1 MRSLSRF
8 LPILVGLALGY
19 LLVSPPE
26 WLASLGPWRWLVV
39 AAIVVLGLLAF
50 TAWQLSA
57 NLPADPP
64 LATVPEAE
72 VKGELKDLC
81 ARFEALG
88 FRRVGTPLTVGISP
102 PALMVVFVHEA
113 ERSYAT
119 VFRTSTMP
127 SKTAF
132 DCVSILD
139 GDRGGL
145 TTGAEP
151 AGAAIPAARG
161 SLRQVFPGAG
171 VEEVFEHH
179 RQGLQYLR
187 SRGLPAKAV
196 SASTFAR
203 DFASSFRRQREA
215 FTASPLR
222 GTAVTLWR
230 AATGRTPHIGPIES
244 QVVARAAIR
253 ELLTGTRG

>member
-1 MRSLSRF
+1 MRRPSRF
-8 LPILVGLALGY
+8 LPILVGLVLGY
-19 LLVSPPE
+19 LLMSPPD
-26 WLASLGPWRWLVV
+26 WLTPLGPWRWLAVV
-39 AAIVVLGLLAF
+39 AIVLLGLLAF

-64 LATVPEAE
+64 LKPAAEAE
-72 VKGELKDLC
+72 VSGELQSLC

-88 FRRVGTPLTVGISP
+88 FQRVGTPLTVGITP
-102 PALMVVFVHEA
+102 PALMMAFVHEA

-119 VFRTSTMP
+119 AFRTSTVP
-127 SKTAF
+127 PKTAF
-132 DCVSILD
+132 DCVSILE

-151 AGAAIPAARG
+151 AGAVIPAACG
-161 SLRQVFPGAG
+161 SLRQVFPRAG
-171 VEEVFEHH
+171 VEQVFEHH
-179 RQGLQYLR
+179 RQGLQHLR
-187 SRGLPAKAV
+187 SRGLSAKAV

-203 DFASSFRRQREA
+203 DFALSFRRQREA

-222 GTAVTLWR
+222 GAAITLWR
-230 AATGRTPHIGPIES
+230 AVTGHTPHIGPIAS
-244 QVVARAAIR
+244 QAVAQSTIR